1 MLSLLFADRLVQEL
15 DADDGPSFAMLA
27 PIPDDDGYVSPDFDL
42 PSASEDDEDVPP
54 PPKKRNKTLATGP
67 PRTSL
72 EDEEELALQLL
83 RRR

>member
-1 MLSLLFADRLVQEL
+1 MTQEL
-15 DADDGPSFAMLA
+15 DGDDGPSFAMLA
-27 PIPDDDGYVSPDFDL
+27 PMPDDDGYVSPDFDL

-54 PPKKRNKTLATGP
+54 PPKKRSKTLAAGLS
-67 PRTSL
+67 RTSL